1 VNFTSRFSRKRIG
14 PAMGSKKLLKK
25 RVSQQQTSSR
35 PTTTTTTRILEL
47 RNSRMLHGRRGIV
60 LSAILAAVLSY
71 CVRRYMVAKQPVVAD
86 KEKTLTHDWM
96 SSSVSAVK
104 YRLHAMMEDW
114 WGNIDTSSSR
124 IHGGYFPEGCV
135 WRDVPSSATEEDSDT
150 SKSRAELWKVRKYEF
165 WDADKKVWSSSEDEI
180 PKECTIDHVS
190 EKVDSVT
197 SKTEVL
203 DYGTHKILKNVWF
216 TQGYFYRLET
226 ESDEVE
232 STKLST
238 NIDLMKLV
246 VHDIAN
252 FSRSVDVKYVKG
264 ETALIDFSYFI
275 HPTAIGHWLEYLL
288 PLMSM
293 RRLEGFLNPPQAVI
307 LMHLKRTFVFE
318 WVRGAIA
325 AAFGLHSNGSLPPL
339 LFQQETASVW
349 DQIGM
354 RFENV
359 SKKEWVC
366 FEKVIVAK
374 DVILDGPRAS
384 FKTGTDAVVFR
395 KRMHRLYG
403 IKTVPVSL
411 KKDKDVKVTLL
422 HKSANRRI
430 RNREELKTMLSSYG
444 TVQEYEFTEAVPME
458 KQLQIISKTHIL
470 VSAHTSGLANAI
482 FLPPGAV
489 VVEIVQ
495 RNWLTTLEKTFSKQI
510 LSLGD
515 VDHISW
521 KAKRDH
527 EGPYIDPNDERK
539 FGGPL
544 WEDTK
549 CNTEDCVEAHTH
561 IDIVANITEVKAV
574 IDKHMQSL

>member
-1 VNFTSRFSRKRIG
+1 
-14 PAMGSKKLLKK
+14 MGSKKLLKK
-25 RVSQQQTSSR
+25 KVSQQQTSSR
-35 PTTTTTTRILEL
+35 STKTRRLDV
-47 RNSRMLHGRRGIV
+47 GRRGII
-60 LSAILAAVLSY
+60 LSAVLVAILSY
-71 CVRRYMVAKQPVVAD
+71 SVRRYMVAREPVVAENENI
-86 KEKTLTHDWM
+86 KIEKKLTHGWV
-96 SSSVSAVK
+96 SSAVSAVK
-104 YRLHAMMEDW
+104 YKLHAVAEDW
-114 WGNIDTSSSR
+114 WGHIGRSSSR
-124 IHGGYFPEGCV
+124 MDGGYFPEGCV
-135 WRDVPSSATEEDSDT
+135 WREAPSSATEENSDG
-150 SKSRAELWKVRKYEF
+150 SKKRAEIWRVRKYEF
-165 WDADKKVWSSSEDEI
+165 WDADKKEWFSSDVMI

-190 EKVDSVT
+190 EKVDTVT
-197 SKTEVL
+197 RKTKVL

-232 STKLST
+232 NTKLST
-238 NIDLMKLV
+238 NIDLLKLV
-246 VHDIAN
+246 VHDVAN
-252 FSRSVDVKYVKG
+252 FSRSIDVRYVKG

-293 RRLEGFLNPPQAVI
+293 RRLEGLVQPPQAVI

-318 WVRGAIA
+318 WVRGALA
-325 AAFGLHSNGSLPPL
+325 AAFGLRSNGNLAPL
-339 LFQQETASVW
+339 LFQQETPSVW

-354 RFENV
+354 RLENLP
-359 SKKEWVC
+359 KNEWVC

-374 DVILDGPRAS
+374 DVILDGPRAA
-384 FKTGTDAVVFR
+384 FTTGTDAVVFR

-403 IKTVPVSL
+403 IRPVPVSL
-411 KKDKDVKVTLL
+411 KKDKDIQITLL

-444 TVQEYEFTEAVPME
+444 TVQEFEFTETVPME
-458 KQLQIISKTHIL
+458 QQLQIISKTHIL

-495 RNWLTTLEKTFSKQI
+495 RNWLTTLERTFSQQT

-527 EGPYIDPNDERK
+527 EGPYIDPKDERK

-561 IDIVANITEVKAV
+561 IDIVVNITEVQAL
-574 IDKHMQSL
+574 IDKHRQSL